1 MAVDVR
7 MPRFSDDMEEGAV
20 SRWLKQVGD
29 RVEKGEPIVEVET
42 DKVIVEVEAAA
53 DGVLAEILAQEQE
66 IVPVD
71 GILCR
76 IVSVEEA
83 AVTKSALAG
92 SAAPTSA
99 EPPGESLAAPLA
111 KMQPQPV
118 AAPSNVVPL
127 IQPAA
132 DGSAG
137 QPLIT
142 PLARRIAQQL
152 GIDLSSVRGSG
163 IGGKIIKTDLQ
174 GHISAVQGAPQVAS
188 DLSGGTHPAP
198 AGRAEP
204 ARAAVPFPAANYEE
218 VAQSPLRRT
227 VARRMT
233 ESKAGIPHVYMT
245 AEVDTTEMLALRD
258 QINAQA
264 NGRRITVNDQMIKAV
279 ALTLE
284 RVPEVNAA
292 YLNDTVRRYGEVH
305 IGFAVSIDAGLVTP
319 VVRDCHLKSMGRIAT
334 EAAGL
339 IDRAK
344 SRKLR
349 PDDLDGGTFTIS
361 NMGMFDVVAF
371 SAIINPPQVGI
382 LAIPRPVERPVA
394 VDGRVVVRSRLQV
407 TLSSDHRA
415 IDGVTAAAFLK
426 AFKDVVENPV
436 NLML

>member
-174 GHISAVQGAPQVAS
+174 GHISAVQGAPPEAFVP
-188 DLSGGTHPAP
+188 SGGAPAP
-198 AGRAEP
+198 AGRTDP
-204 ARAAVPFPAANYEE
+204 ARTAVPLPAANYEE
-218 VAQSPLRRT
+218 VPKSPLRRT

-233 ESKAGIPHVYMT
+233 ESKAGIPHFHMT

-258 QINAQA
+258 QINTQA

-284 RVPEVNAA
+284 RVPDVNSA
-292 YLNDTVRRYGEVH
+292 YLNDMVRRYGEVH